1 MSKAVGLAIMA
12 AGVALAV
19 VIGQR
24 MSTDAMAV
32 VVGVVVGVFASIPTS
47 LLVMA
52 AMRRGQ
58 PSYDRREE
66 EARRPYH
73 QPPPQPPQVFIV
85 NPSQLPSSGYRAPGL
100 PAPEAGYPPAHQ
112 IPDVSRRYKVVGD
125 DGDSEIDTGY

>member
-12 AGVALAV
+12 GGVALAV

-32 VVGVVVGVFASIPTS
+32 IIGVAVGVVASIPTS

-58 PSYDRREE
+58 PGYERE
-66 EARRPYH
+66 RQQPY
-73 QPPPQPPQVFIV
+73 QQPQPPAIYVV
-85 NPSQLPSSGYRAPGL
+85 TPGALPTQAQAQL
-100 PAPEAGYPPAHQ
+100 PAPAGFYPAE
-112 IPDVSRRYKVVGD
+112 RRQYHVVGS
-125 DGDSEIDTGY
+125 GSEPAAERWDEVDE